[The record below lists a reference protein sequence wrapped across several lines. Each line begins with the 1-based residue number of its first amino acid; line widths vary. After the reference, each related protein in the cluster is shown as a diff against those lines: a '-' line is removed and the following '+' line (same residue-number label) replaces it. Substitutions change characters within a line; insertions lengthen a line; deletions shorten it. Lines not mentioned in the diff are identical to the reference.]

1 MSFFSRSKSGKN
13 LDKFVRSKTA
23 ADIDDDRDKDLFD
36 YNDARDQ
43 DNAKPEE
50 DKKAGEDQNQFG
62 ETALEKIS
70 KQKNQDRLNPS
81 FSSMVKKQQ
90 LNSKLGQKADQLTRT
105 EKSIKS
111 TNQLD
116 LSEKVINQNMDDDA
130 LGHLVEYFNPKDVA

>member
-23 ADIDDDRDKDLFD
+23 ADINDDKDLFD

-90 LNSKLGQKADQLTRT
+90 LNSKLG
-105 EKSIKS
+105 
-111 TNQLD
+111 
-116 LSEKVINQNMDDDA
+116 
-130 LGHLVEYFNPKDVA
+130 